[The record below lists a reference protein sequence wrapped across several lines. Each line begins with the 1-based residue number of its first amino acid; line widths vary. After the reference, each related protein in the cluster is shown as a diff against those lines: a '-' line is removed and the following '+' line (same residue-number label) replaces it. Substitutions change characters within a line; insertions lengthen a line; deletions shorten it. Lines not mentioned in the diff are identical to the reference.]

1 MKMEHQNG
9 ISGLG
14 IQIFSVSGQE
24 RWKRKMVT
32 MPDEKGK
39 VIQFPKKAK
48 PQKEI
53 VIDNT
58 DMELREAVM
67 FADHLTEGLVV
78 NLIHNL
84 TENGVSTNDQ
94 GFIRD
99 IGFLIE
105 LVKSTIYR
113 DMDMDHPMQDFVDVF
128 VSTTKEDGQ
137 LVTRIDVDLMDD
149 VVQSFLDDGDNDN
162 SPV

>member
-1 MKMEHQNG
+1 MAD
-9 ISGLG
+9 
-14 IQIFSVSGQE
+14 
-24 RWKRKMVT
+24 
-32 MPDEKGK
+32 PEKGK
-39 VIQFPKKAK
+39 VIQFPLKTK

-53 VIDNT
+53 IIDNT
-58 DMELREAVM
+58 DMELRESIM

-84 TENGVSTNDQ
+84 TENGVSTNDK

-99 IGFLIE
+99 VGFLIE

-113 DMDMDHPMQDFVDVF
+113 DMDMPHPMQDVVDLF

-137 LVTRIDVDLMDD
+137 LVTRIDVDLMED
-149 VVQSFLDDGDNDN
+149 VVDSLLEDDTDEE
-162 SPV
+162 